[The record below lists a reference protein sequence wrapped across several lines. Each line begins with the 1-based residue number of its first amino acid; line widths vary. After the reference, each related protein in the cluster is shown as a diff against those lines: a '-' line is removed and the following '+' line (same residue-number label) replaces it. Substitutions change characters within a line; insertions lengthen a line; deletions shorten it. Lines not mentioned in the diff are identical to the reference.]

1 MLSVAQLDER
11 IERCLA
17 ILADN
22 PQSQVF
28 AALADAYRKRGE
40 FGRAFAVCKSGLKHH
55 PDYAPAHV
63 VMAKLYLHQGMMMES
78 LESLQHAVRIDGPTR
93 TTDQLE
99 LEILISL
106 GQWDAAQR
114 CLERMRLS
122 DPQDPQLREFE
133 QRLRT
138 ARARPEIPTA
148 FSGSTDEPATAVDVT
163 AESSETIS
171 WDDWANDLA
180 SRPNMRKVFAFSLE
194 DGQTT
199 PTRLLAEAGRWTGDS
214 DAVAV
219 CAAMFGAID
228 AAIRAAGQ
236 TTAMEL
242 RVEHADGEV
251 WIQRHKTCVLG
262 FITSTRAS
270 FGSLRQMALEQA
282 TRVADREMD
291 PSGTNER

>member
-55 PDYAPAHV
+55 PDYAPGHV
-63 VMAKLYLHQGMMMES
+63 VMAKLYLHQGMLMES

-114 CLERMRLS
+114 CLERIRMS
-122 DPQDPQLREFE
+122 DPRDPQVREFE
-133 QRLRT
+133 QQLRA
-138 ARARPEIPTA
+138 ARARPEIPAA
-148 FSGSTDEPATAVDVT
+148 FSGSVGEPEAVDVA
-163 AESSETIS
+163 AESSESIS
-171 WDDWANDLA
+171 WNDWANDLA
-180 SRPNMRKVFAFSLE
+180 SRPNVRKVFAFALE

-199 PTRLLAEAGRWTGDS
+199 ATRLLAEAGRWSGDA

-228 AAIRAAGQ
+228 AAIRAARQ
-236 TTAMEL
+236 VKTMEL

-251 WIQRHKTCVLG
+251 WIQRHKTCVMG
-262 FITSTRAS
+262 FVISTRAS
-270 FGSLRQMALEQA
+270 FGSLRQVALDQA
-282 TRVADREMD
+282 TRVSDWEKD
-291 PSGTNER
+291 PLSANER